1 MRKRK
6 KIMAASIDKITTVAE
21 GKFLRMELVEFTDS
35 RGIRR
40 KWEAVSRTSSS
51 GAALIIPRIV
61 PDDAFILVRQFRPPA
76 GKLVLEFPA
85 GLIDAGEDAATAAV
99 RELGEE
105 TGYEGKVTAVLP
117 PGNSSPG
124 MSGETITLVA
134 MEIDGTR
141 YKDAPPQAHP
151 EENEEIE
158 VFTVPRKELASFL
171 EEQRAQGVGI
181 DAKLQTFVFS
191 LNF

>member
-1 MRKRK
+1 
-6 KIMAASIDKITTVAE
+6 MAASIDKITTVAE

-124 MSGETITLVA
+124 MSGETITLVS
-134 MEIDGTR
+134 MEIDGNY
-141 YKDAPPQAHP
+141 YKDHAPAAHP
-151 EENEEIE
+151 EENEDIE
-158 VFTVPRKELASFL
+158 VFVVPRRELTGFI
-171 EEQRAQGVGI
+171 EDQRRSGVGI
-181 DAKLQTFVFS
+181 DAKLQTFALG
-191 LNF
+191 LNYL